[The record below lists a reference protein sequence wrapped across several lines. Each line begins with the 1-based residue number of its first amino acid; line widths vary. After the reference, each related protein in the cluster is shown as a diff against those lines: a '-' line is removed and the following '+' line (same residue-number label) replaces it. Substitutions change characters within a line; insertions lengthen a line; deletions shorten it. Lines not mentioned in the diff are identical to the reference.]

1 MTKAQ
6 GGLSAVC
13 RVLKMLS
20 LFSMGGAMLKRH
32 FNILARSFLMKKQT
46 KQLKQILAVTSI
58 FGFASLALSGCED
71 GNNGKRERF
80 VLL

>member
-1 MTKAQ
+1 MTKTQ
-6 GGLSAVC
+6 SGLSAVC

-32 FNILARSFLMKKQT
+32 FYILARSFLMKKQT
-46 KQLKQILAVTSI
+46 NVLRKILAAVPV

-71 GNNGKRERF
+71 GNNSKRDRS